1 MLRVTSRSGKQWLRL
16 VFFSR
21 VRYTRRKGKVAPRN
35 FPDSLRVLPAGVDV
49 NDDARLIEEA
59 RQGDT
64 TAFGRLVQKY
74 QGRLYNTMLHV
85 SGSREEAEDVVQ
97 EAFIQAFT
105 KLDSFRAQS
114 AFYTWLYRI
123 GFNAAISRRRRKR
136 HEVSVEQARE
146 MTGEEPVDDG
156 EAPTERL
163 LREEQIGQVH
173 TALDALSEEH
183 RAILVLREIEGC
195 CYETIS
201 EILNLPVGTV
211 RSRLHRARLQLRDQL
226 NDLLQENPTD

>member
-1 MLRVTSRSGKQWLRL
+1 M
-16 VFFSR
+16 
-21 VRYTRRKGKVAPRN
+21 
-35 FPDSLRVLPAGVDV
+35 